1 MKKNSFLTHK
11 KTACIINPYAAN
23 KKWIR
28 NRIVRNYIKK
38 NIPGKIIALQKNK
51 NHTIQTAKE
60 LSQDYDVITVAGG
73 DGTIADVI
81 QGIMESGRNRDTTL
95 GVIPLGSG
103 NAFRIS
109 LNIPLNIPSALKV
122 IKYGYIR
129 EIDLVKINH
138 KYASF
143 GSVGATAQVLVEKLK
158 NKIPGF
164 MGHLL
169 AARIMLRLSR
179 KKQEVKLIDG
189 VDDKGN
195 HFDRKNLKLKVF
207 DVIIGKSKHFGYG
220 WKIAPKAKIND
231 GYIDVTFF
239 EISNLKFLL
248 FFPSIYFGTF
258 QKTQKHFKAKKIFIK
273 GQRLPVQYNGEL
285 LGKTDTVN
293 ISILPRALKVL
304 TLMGEKTYRG
314 PDQV

>member
-1 MKKNSFLTHK
+1 MKKNGFLTNK

-23 KKWIR
+23 KKWTR

-38 NIPGKIIALQKNK
+38 NIPGETIELTKNK
-51 NHTIQTAKE
+51 NHTIQTSKK
-60 LSQDYDVITVAGG
+60 LSQDSDVIIVAGG

-81 QGIMESGRNRDTTL
+81 QGIMESGRNKNISL
-95 GVIPLGSG
+95 GVIPMGSG

-109 LNIPLNIPSALKV
+109 LKIPLNIKRALKV
-122 IKYGYIR
+122 INYGYTK
-129 EIDLVKINH
+129 EIDLIKINN

-164 MGHLL
+164 LGHLL

-179 KKQEVKLIDG
+179 KKQEIELYDAL
-189 VDDKGN
+189 DDKGN
-195 HFDRKNLKLKVF
+195 YFGQKNLKLKVF
-207 DVIIGKSKHFGYG
+207 DGIIGKSKHFGYG
-220 WKIAPKAKIND
+220 WKIAPKAKIDD
-231 GYIDVTFF
+231 GYIDMTFF

-258 QKTQKHFKAKKIFIK
+258 QKTQKHFKAKKIII
-273 GQRLPVQYNGEL
+273 RSHHLPVQYNGEL
-285 LGKTDTVN
+285 LGKIDTVKMN
-293 ISILPRALKVL
+293 IIPKALKVL
-304 TLMGEKTYRG
+304 TLLGDIKNT
-314 PDQV
+314 